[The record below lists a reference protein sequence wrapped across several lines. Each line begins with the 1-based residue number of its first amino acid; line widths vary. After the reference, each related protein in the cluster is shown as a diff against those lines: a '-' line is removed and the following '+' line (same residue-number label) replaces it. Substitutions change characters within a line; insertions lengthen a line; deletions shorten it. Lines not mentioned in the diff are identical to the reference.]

1 MGSVMI
7 RLGACVVGYVLV
19 DNTFRGDSNEKFGEK
34 VLMTCMH
41 SGQAISKAVKKQV
54 GRISSR
60 STSGV
65 EVPAE
70 IVNMGSAL

>member
-7 RLGACVVGYVLV
+7 RLGAFVVGYVLV

-34 VLMTCMH
+34 VLKTCMQ
-41 SGQAISKAVKKQV
+41 SGQAISKGVKKRV
-54 GRISSR
+54 GKISSR

-65 EVPAE
+65 KVPAE
-70 IVNMGSAL
+70 IINTGSAA